1 MMKRRAVVTVV
12 AASILSVALAAEGQP
27 SGKVWRLGMA
37 WVGTPA
43 STESLAALFRRAL
56 ADIGYVE
63 GQNLMLVER
72 WAEDKPERIP
82 DLMAELVKLKVN
94 ILAAPSN
101 TQALA
106 AKQATAEIPIV
117 MIWGVDP
124 VSAGLI
130 SSMARP
136 GGNITGVTMDITPEI
151 LGKQLQLLKEVKPR
165 LSRVGLL
172 WDLTALAL
180 TASVRDVA
188 EDRAGELGLAV
199 RHYEARVLSDIDR
212 AFEDISSERAQAVLV
227 LGGPL
232 VIAAET
238 RITALALKQ
247 RLPTMFAAREAM
259 AAGGLMM
266 YGPSY
271 ADAAHHAAVYVDK
284 ILKGAKPAALP
295 VEQPTKFEL
304 VINMKTAKTL
314 GLTIPQSILLRAD
327 QVIE

>member
-1 MMKRRAVVTVV
+1 MRRSGLVVLLAANLLAPV
-12 AASILSVALAAEGQP
+12 AAGAQP
-27 SGKVWRLGMA
+27 TGKVYRLGIA

-43 STESLAALFRRAL
+43 ATEPLAALFRRAL
-56 ADIGYVE
+56 ADIGYLE
-63 GQNLMLVER
+63 GRNLIVVQR
-72 WAEDKPERIP
+72 WAEDKPERIT
-82 DLMAELVKLKVN
+82 DLIEELVKLKVD

-101 TQALA
+101 AQALA

-130 SSMARP
+130 ASMARP
-136 GGNITGVTMDITPEI
+136 GGNVTGVTMDITPE
-151 LGKQLQLLKEVKPR
+151 LGKHLQLLKELKPR

-180 TASVRDVA
+180 TETVRDVA
-188 EDRAGELGLAV
+188 EERAGALGLAV
-199 RHYEARVLSDIDR
+199 RHYEARVPLDIDR
-212 AFEDISSERAQAVLV
+212 AFEEISSERAQVVLV

-232 VIAAET
+232 VITAQT

-247 RLPTMFAAREAM
+247 RLPVMFAAREAM
-259 AAGGLMM
+259 GAGGLMM

-271 ADAAHHAAVYVDK
+271 SDAAHRAAVYVDK
-284 ILKGAKPAALP
+284 ILKGAKPAVLP
-295 VEQPTKFEL
+295 VEQPTKVEL
-304 VINMKTAKTL
+304 VINLKTAKAL
-314 GLTIPQSILLRAD
+314 GLTIPQSLLLRAD

>member
-1 MMKRRAVVTVV
+1 MRLFGLVVLLAANLLAPV
-12 AASILSVALAAEGQP
+12 AAGAQP
-27 SGKVWRLGMA
+27 TGKVYRLGIA

-43 STESLAALFRRAL
+43 ATEPLAALFLRAL
-56 ADIGYVE
+56 ADIGYLE
-63 GQNLMLVER
+63 GRNLIVVQR
-72 WAEDKPERIP
+72 WAEDKPERIT
-82 DLMAELVKLKVN
+82 DLIAELVKLKVD

-101 TQALA
+101 AQALA

-130 SSMARP
+130 ASMARP
-136 GGNITGVTMDITPEI
+136 GGNVTGVTMDITPE
-151 LGKQLQLLKEVKPR
+151 LGKHLQLLKELKPR

-180 TASVRDVA
+180 TETVRDVA
-188 EDRAGELGLAV
+188 EERAGALGLAV
-199 RHYEARVLSDIDR
+199 RHYEARVPLDIDR
-212 AFEDISSERAQAVLV
+212 AFEEISSERAQVVLV

-232 VIAAET
+232 VITAQT

-247 RLPTMFAAREAM
+247 RLPVMFAAREAM
-259 AAGGLMM
+259 GAGGLMM

-271 ADAAHHAAVYVDK
+271 SDAAHRAAVYVDK
-284 ILKGAKPAALP
+284 ILKGAKPAVLP
-295 VEQPTKFEL
+295 VEQPTKVEL
-304 VINMKTAKTL
+304 VINLKTAKAL
-314 GLTIPQSILLRAD
+314 GLTIPQSLLLRAD